1 MVSGLNTLP
10 PIRVLV
16 FAASMFGLIAA
27 LLDWA
32 LLRSPLLPKRTK
44 PISVEAR
51 ASGGQNA
58 GATVSPPA
66 PHIDPIVE
74 RARARPIVFREIYPP
89 PAAAGLSFYGGVPV
103 GPVNL
108 AWPRKGPGDAPLSFL
123 MQWDCTELTSQ
134 DPTGLLPKNGV
145 LYLFAA
151 LDWSAF
157 QFIHVPGPVAD
168 WQSLP
173 VPSELPPLHG
183 TDGSH
188 LVPYCAPLIAPE
200 HQDVPRL
207 LPKWPFTPI
216 AFSYPAL
223 PDDAGAARFW
233 SESGEIAE
241 VLLRVQHP
249 EGIPPAKRRNQVFS
263 FSRPFA
269 SFPHDYAAIRIV
281 AARVLKQLR
290 HPSQWLYRE
299 APEQER
305 QAKFQRW
312 RDEPSQR

>member
-108 AWPRKGPGDAPLSFL
+108 A
-123 MQWDCTELTSQ
+123 
-134 DPTGLLPKNGV
+134 
-145 LYLFAA
+145 
-151 LDWSAF
+151 
-157 QFIHVPGPVAD
+157 
-168 WQSLP
+168 
-173 VPSELPPLHG
+173 
-183 TDGSH
+183 
-188 LVPYCAPLIAPE
+188 
-200 HQDVPRL
+200 
-207 LPKWPFTPI
+207 
-216 AFSYPAL
+216 
-223 PDDAGAARFW
+223 
-233 SESGEIAE
+233 
-241 VLLRVQHP
+241 
-249 EGIPPAKRRNQVFS
+249 
-263 FSRPFA
+263 
-269 SFPHDYAAIRIV
+269 
-281 AARVLKQLR
+281 
-290 HPSQWLYRE
+290 
-299 APEQER
+299 
-305 QAKFQRW
+305 
-312 RDEPSQR
+312 